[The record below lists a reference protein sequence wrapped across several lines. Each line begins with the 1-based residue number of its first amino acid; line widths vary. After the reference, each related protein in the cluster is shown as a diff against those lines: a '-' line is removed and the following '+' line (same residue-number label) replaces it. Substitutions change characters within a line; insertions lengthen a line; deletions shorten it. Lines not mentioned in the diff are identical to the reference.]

1 MTQSP
6 PPESTSQVRSR
17 SAARVNDEWIAVLVS
32 LLALGS
38 IFFWIFGRT
47 ERWSFSSSGSVNQ
60 LVSQPIG
67 ADSLS
72 LSRNLDNSFSPLSSS
87 RPKTTRPEPLSRSSL
102 DVQAS
107 NPLSDRA
114 STTGAVVS
122 SAVIPGAKDSSVG
135 KPEVVKTQIS
145 PSPAATPT
153 ESPQAAPSPP
163 LKSSLVKYPDVAEN
177 YWAEEFIESATE
189 QNLMGIFADGSFKPE
204 QMVTRGELA
213 TQIENTFEPPREEV
227 SIAFKDVPSGYEGA
241 QAIQEA
247 TRTGFMKGYPGE
259 VFQPEQPVPRMQ
271 VLVALVSG
279 LELEPPKNPE
289 AILRGYKDADQI
301 PKWAMEKIAAAT
313 QAGLVVNYPEV
324 QTLNPNQPATRA
336 EVAVMLHQA
345 RVKAGK
351 AQPIASDYIVPPKQD
366 GGFPF

>member
-17 SAARVNDEWIAVLVS
+17 SASRANDEWIAVLVA

-38 IFFWIFGRT
+38 IFFWIFNRT
-47 ERWSFSSSGSVNQ
+47 ERWSFSSSGSVNRF
-60 LVSQPIG
+60 VSQPMG

-72 LSRNLDNSFSPLSSS
+72 MSRGLEDSFSPLSPS
-87 RPKTTRPEPLSRSSL
+87 RPEATRPEPLSRSSV

-114 STTGAVVS
+114 STAGAVVS
-122 SAVIPGAKDSSVG
+122 SAVIPGAKGSSVE
-135 KPEVVKTQIS
+135 KPEVVKTQVS
-145 PSPAATPT
+145 PSPTAKPT
-153 ESPQAAPSPP
+153 ESPQAAQSPP
-163 LKSSLVKYPDVAEN
+163 LKSSPVKYPDVTEN
-177 YWAEEFIESATE
+177 YWAKEFIESATE
-189 QNLMGIFADGSFKPE
+189 QNLMGVFPDGRFKPD
-204 QMVTRGELA
+204 QAVTRGELA
-213 TQIENTFEPPREEV
+213 TQIDNTFEPPREEANV
-227 SIAFKDVPSGYEGA
+227 AFKDVPSDYEAA
-241 QAIQEA
+241 QAIQQA
-247 TRTGFMKGYPGE
+247 NQTGFMKGYPGQ
-259 VFQPEQPVPRMQ
+259 VFQPEQQVPRMQ

-289 AILRGYKDADQI
+289 AILKGYKDADQI

-324 QTLNPNQPATRA
+324 QTLNPNKPATRA
-336 EVAVMLHQA
+336 EVAAMLHQA

-351 AQPIASDYIVPPKQD
+351 AQPIASEYIVPPKQD
-366 GGFPF
+366 RGFPF